1 MQFFN
6 IFIDIYIIL
15 ILDEILKDKK
25 FVKFGLGKVG
35 FGRVMKAMKI
45 FKRVIIVIRV
55 TRRFRKGFLDIIFK
69 IFQEEVMVKILD
81 ENYKKQEYEIKEFYR
96 CISGRLVS
104 QFKIMFNEENLEKKK
119 SQLEMEQVKQRQE
132 ERICKFR

>member
-1 MQFFN
+1 
-6 IFIDIYIIL
+6 
-15 ILDEILKDKK
+15 
-25 FVKFGLGKVG
+25 
-35 FGRVMKAMKI
+35 
-45 FKRVIIVIRV
+45 
-55 TRRFRKGFLDIIFK
+55 
-69 IFQEEVMVKILD
+69 MVKILD

-96 CISGRLVS
+96 CIGGRLVS